1 MPLKRSRPGVG
12 PDEDGRSIEGMRM
25 SRGLRSVA
33 AALGLVGLLAM
44 PAGALAAGPQ
54 SLTCTGVVSGG
65 TYSSL
70 TVPSGQ
76 FCYLSNATILGNAT
90 VQSTGFLE
98 LDNDGTIKGNVLA
111 NYEASFDVNDSWT
124 IDGTIV
130 GNSAAELTVTATVH
144 NIVANDDGTLALQ
157 SATVKGNI
165 VSNNGIFGGAIAS
178 SAIYGNVLVNGTSPG
193 EDGVTSTWIIAG
205 PQLNGDHQEIYGNLV
220 LTNNQ
225 SEMLV
230 FYNHIHQNFACY
242 GNHPPPYTDFGSG
255 TENTVDGRSLGQ
267 CATPNAPQPGAAAGA
282 RSALRAA
289 GVPGQ

>member
-1 MPLKRSRPGVG
+1 MMRS
-12 PDEDGRSIEGMRM
+12 
-25 SRGLRSVA
+25 LRSVA
-33 AALGLVGLLAM
+33 VALGMVGLLAI
-44 PAGALAAGPQ
+44 PAGASAAGPP

-90 VQSTGFLE
+90 VQSTATLE
-98 LDNDGTIKGNVLA
+98 LDQNGTIYGNVLVDSLAGLSENDNWTIGGTTVGNGAAMLSIAATVHNVLA
-111 NYEASFDVNDSWT
+111 N
-124 IDGTIV
+124 
-130 GNSAAELTVTATVH
+130 
-144 NIVANDDGTLALQ
+144 NDDTLALQ

-165 VSNNGIFGGAIAS
+165 VSNNGVFGGAIAS

-193 EDGVTSTWIIAG
+193 EDGVTSTWVIAG
-205 PQLNGDHQEIYGNLV
+205 PQLNGDMQEIYGNLV

-242 GNHPPPYTDFGSG
+242 NNNPDPYTDLGPG
-255 TENTVDGRSLGQ
+255 LENTVDGRSLGQ
-267 CATPNAPQPGAAAGA
+267 CATPNAPSPSAAASA
-282 RSALRAA
+282 RPALKAA
-289 GVPGQ
+289 GVPAP

>member
-1 MPLKRSRPGVG
+1 MMRS
-12 PDEDGRSIEGMRM
+12 
-25 SRGLRSVA
+25 LRSVA
-33 AALGLVGLLAM
+33 AALGMVGSLAL
-44 PAGALAAGPQ
+44 PSAALASGPQ

-76 FCYLSNATILGNAT
+76 ACFLSNATILGNAT
-90 VQSTGFLE
+90 VESTGSLE
-98 LDNDGTIKGNVLA
+98 LDQNGTIYGNVLVNNLAGLSENDNWTIGGTTVGNGAAMLSIAATVHNVLA
-111 NYEASFDVNDSWT
+111 N
-124 IDGTIV
+124 
-130 GNSAAELTVTATVH
+130 H
-144 NIVANDDGTLALQ
+144 DDTLALQ

-165 VSNNGIFGGAIAS
+165 VSNDGVFGGAIAS

-193 EDGVTSTWIIAG
+193 EDGVTSTWVIAG
-205 PQLNGDHQEIYGNLV
+205 PQLNGDQQEIYGNLV

-242 GNHPPPYTDFGSG
+242 GNNPPPYTDLGAG
-255 TENTVDGRSLGQ
+255 LENTVDGRSLGQ
-267 CATPNAPQPGAAAGA
+267 CATPNSPPPGAAASA

-289 GVPGQ
+289 GVPSP